1 MTLKPKSLSPLLII
15 AIGVVIA
22 SIIAGFVIGPGNNG
36 IVEKVLGFSSDFSNQ
51 LGHLGVILPF
61 GFAFA
66 AGMVAT
72 VNPCGFAML
81 PAYVTIHLIDN
92 DQNHTYSRKRVRF
105 ANQITKAI
113 YVAFFM
119 SLGIILLFGVVGLS
133 ISVGARSIALA
144 FPWLGLITGLIICA
158 VGTHM
163 LIKGGVYG
171 PNTQKFVSNIGRLT
185 ERTPR
190 GYFIFGMSYAIA
202 SLSCTMPIFLAI
214 TTSSFAKHGIIGAVG
229 QFIGYGLGMSFT
241 ILFVTISVAIFKGA
255 LIGKLIRLA
264 PRLNPL
270 VAWVLILTGSYLIF
284 YFLTEGRLATTSIIG

>member
-1 MTLKPKSLSPLLII
+1 M
-15 AIGVVIA
+15 VIA
-22 SIIAGFVIGPGNNG
+22 SIITGFIMGPGNNG
-36 IVEKVLGFSSDFSNQ
+36 IVEKVLGLSSEFSNQ
-51 LGHLGVILPF
+51 LGDLGVILPF

-81 PAYVTIHLIDN
+81 PAYVTIQLDDN
-92 DQNHTYSRKRVRF
+92 DQNYSQSRKRVRIT
-105 ANQITKAI
+105 NQITKAVYI
-113 YVAFFM
+113 ALFM
-119 SLGIILLFGVVGLS
+119 SLGIILLFGVVGLL

-144 FPWLGLITGLIICA
+144 FPWLGLITGLVICA
-158 VGTHM
+158 VGAHM

-171 PNTQKFVSNIGRLT
+171 PNTQKFIPNISKLT
-185 ERTPR
+185 EQTPK
-190 GYFIFGMSYAIA
+190 GYFIFGVSYAVA

-214 TTSSFAKHGIIGAVG
+214 TTSSFVKHGIIGAIG

-284 YFLTEGRLATTSIIG
+284 YFLTEGQIATTSIIT